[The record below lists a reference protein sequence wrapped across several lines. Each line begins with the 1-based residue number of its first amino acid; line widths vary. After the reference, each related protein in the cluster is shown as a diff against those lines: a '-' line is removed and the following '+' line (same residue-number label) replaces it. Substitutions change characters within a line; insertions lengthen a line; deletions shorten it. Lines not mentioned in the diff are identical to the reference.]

1 MFVSQFV
8 AYFAVFVACTWTV
21 RNPVVGVY
29 AYYFLAL
36 CRPHD
41 MYWWS
46 LGDMR
51 LSFYVAITVCGIWLL
66 KWVQKEHDGPGKS
79 PVNVLMLSFF
89 LLKFAS
95 ATYAVDQAAAWDHI
109 DKVWKMFLFYYVA
122 VSLVDTRERFRWMVI
137 VMAVSMGWLGLW
149 GNWQWYVEGIGG
161 GITGEL
167 AGPGWPVGA
176 TLTDRNLYGM
186 VLAMGIPICGFIFMT
201 EQHLW
206 LRWAGLACIPFL
218 ANAAMLTFGRGTFLG
233 MVICSAWSVFRLR
246 RGWLVVGSALVLALL
261 LTTLAGQEV
270 RNRLGTID
278 SYEQDKSS
286 MSRLQ
291 AWSAGWEMMKEFPFL
306 GVGPAQY
313 GNYSSRYDPTL
324 SAGMVAHN
332 EFVQTAAE
340 TGLPS
345 AVVLIAIIGLTFYNL
360 HKVRK
365 ATWAQ
370 PETHWAYYYAAMIE
384 SSLVGFIVC
393 AMFLSLP
400 YFELLYLLAALAVC
414 LRHMVEGAVQAVAMP
429 PQPVAFWTPL
439 HVLSPP
445 PRKVTR
451 DSF

>member
-1 MFVSQFV
+1 MFVSQLV
-8 AYFAVFVACTWTV
+8 AYCAVLVACLWTV
-21 RNPVVGVY
+21 ANPVVGVY

-46 LGDMR
+46 LGDTR

-66 KWVQKEHDGPGKS
+66 KWVQREHDGPGQS

-89 LLKFAS
+89 LLKVAS
-95 ATYAVDQAAAWDHI
+95 AVYAVDQAAAWDHI
-109 DKVWKMFLFYYVA
+109 DKVWKIFLFYYVA
-122 VSLVDTRERFRWMVI
+122 VSLVNTRERFRGMVI

-186 VLAMGIPICGFIFMT
+186 VLAMGIPICLFIFMT

-206 LRWAGLACIPFL
+206 LRWAGLGCIPFL

-233 MVICSAWSVFRLR
+233 MVLCSAWAVFRLR
-246 RGWLVVGSALVLALL
+246 RGWLVAGGAFVLAILL
-261 LTTLAGQEV
+261 ATLAGQEV

-278 SYEQDKSS
+278 TYEEDKSAV
-286 MSRLQ
+286 SRLQ
-291 AWSAGWEMMKEFPFL
+291 SWSTGWEMMKEFPLL

-313 GNYSSRYDPTL
+313 GNYSSRYDPML
-324 SAGMVAHN
+324 SPGMVAHN
-332 EFVQTAAE
+332 EFIQTGAE

-345 AVVLIAIIGLTFYNL
+345 AATLIAIIGLSFYNL
-360 HKVRK
+360 RKVRK
-365 ATWAQ
+365 VTWDRD
-370 PETHWAYYYAAMIE
+370 EVRWAYYYAAMIE
-384 SSLVGFIVC
+384 SSLVGFVVC

-400 YFELLYLLAALAVC
+400 YFELLYLLAGLTVC
-414 LRHMVEGAVQAVAMP
+414 LRRMVEGEVPHAAMSR
-429 PQPVAFWTPL
+429 PVARWTPL
-439 HVLSPP
+439 HVLTSP
-445 PRKVTR
+445 PRKAVQ